1 MKRLLYLAI
10 PLAAVLG
17 LAACIDRLASGGDA
31 TETGNAR
38 VSGVVLGED
47 SLPVAGAE
55 VMILPV
61 DFDPLAE
68 DGPIPDSLK
77 TTTDK
82 DGSYHFPKLAQGDY
96 NVLARDAAARRRLAI
111 WGLRLGA
118 SELKVPTDT
127 LHTPG
132 GLSVP
137 LPETSDSGSGWI
149 SVPGT
154 TLRVRLDSEQ
164 RLACKVNLDS
174 VPAGIV
180 PKLVYAKA
188 PGLPPLVIAKS
199 VVVRKAQVTAVDAY
213 AQWPYSRKLML
224 NTAAAPTAL
233 SRDLRDFPLLVRLE
247 APAFD
252 FSQAGPGGTDLR
264 FSSVD
269 GTPLAHAI
277 ESWDSAAGSAAV
289 WVRLDTLRAG
299 KADQYITLH
308 WGYSPAAG
316 PRRTRAVF
324 DTLAGFAGVWHLGET
339 YSGSN
344 LGLYKDATGAG
355 SDGDGHILNVSRAGV
370 IGAGRGLDSGD
381 YIVSQRPSN
390 GLRPG
395 TAFTLSAWFRATS
408 PKIGLLGGELA
419 SVGDNYGFRVQ
430 RDSALEIWYWS
441 PKLPTGPAPAW
452 NNLNVKVPGIL
463 DGQWHLAEGVFDGS
477 SLRLYCDG
485 REVGARPMTDSLGQ
499 PYMMNVTLGKHGFGK
514 PGFEF
519 AGNLDEVEVHSVAR
533 DADWTKMVFANQKPG
548 SVFPAFG
555 P

>member
-1 MKRLLYLAI
+1 MKRLPYLAVS
-10 PLAAVLG
+10 LAAVLG
-17 LAACIDRLASGGDA
+17 LAACIDRLASGGDV

-47 SLPVAGAE
+47 SLPVSGAE
-55 VMILPV
+55 VMILPS

-77 TTTDK
+77 ATTDK
-82 DGSYHFPKLAQGDY
+82 EGRYRFPKLAEGEY
-96 NVLARDAAARRRLAI
+96 NVLARDTVAGRRLAI
-111 WGLRLGA
+111 WGIHLGA
-118 SELKVPTDT
+118 AEVKVPADT

-132 GLSVP
+132 SMSVP

-154 TLRVRLDSEQ
+154 PLRVRLDSEL
-164 RLACKVNLDS
+164 RLACKVKLDS

-188 PGLPPLVIAKS
+188 AGLPPLVIAKS
-199 VVVRKAQVTAVDAY
+199 VVVRKAQLTSIDAY
-213 AQWPYSRKLML
+213 SLWPYARKLLL
-224 NTAAAPTAL
+224 NTSAAATSL
-233 SRDLRDFPLLVRLE
+233 SHDLRDFPMLVRLE

-252 FSQAGPGGTDLR
+252 FSQASPGGTDLR
-264 FSSVD
+264 FSSAN

-308 WGYSPAAG
+308 WGSSPTAG
-316 PRRTRAVF
+316 PRRSRAVF
-324 DTLAGFAGVWHLGET
+324 DTLAGFAGVWHLGEASAGT
-339 YSGSN
+339 TAGQ
-344 LGLYKDATGAG
+344 YKDATGAG
-355 SDGDGHILNVSRAGV
+355 SDGDGHIVNATRTGV
-370 IGAGRGLDSGD
+370 IGSGRGLDSGD
-381 YIVSQRPSN
+381 YIVCQRPSN
-390 GLRPG
+390 GLKPG
-395 TAFTLSAWFRATS
+395 SAFTLSAWFRATS
-408 PKIGLLGGELA
+408 PKLGQLGADLV
-419 SVGDNYGFRVQ
+419 SLGDNYGFRVQ
-430 RDSALEIWYWS
+430 RDSGLQIWYWS
-441 PKLPTGPAPAW
+441 PKPPTAPAPVW
-452 NNLNVKVPGIL
+452 NYLNAKVPGIL

-485 REVGARPMTDSLGQ
+485 REVSARPVTDSLGQ
-499 PYMMNVTLGKHGFGK
+499 PYLLNVTLGKHGFGK

-519 AGNLDEVEVHSVAR
+519 AGNLDEVQVHSVAR
-533 DADWTKMVFANQKPG
+533 DADWTRMVFENQKPG